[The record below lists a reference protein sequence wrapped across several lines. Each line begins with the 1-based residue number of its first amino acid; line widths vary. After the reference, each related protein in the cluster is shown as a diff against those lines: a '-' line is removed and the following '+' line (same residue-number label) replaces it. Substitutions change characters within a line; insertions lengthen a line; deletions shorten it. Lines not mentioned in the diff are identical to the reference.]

1 MRQMAISLGVKLSKY
16 GRLNVEIDL
25 QLFTTRNTASQKA
38 ATQRKKPL
46 WCTLTKE
53 IQFASQGKRKC
64 YRNVRKSTFFFSPS
78 ENTTIKKDENF
89 RQEEKNSHR
98 RCSDQ
103 GRWMSML
110 KRQIL
115 NNLHSYRSTLHNMFC
130 YLYRLRYKISPPSL
144 SFCKI
149 YSTQTMQFLTL
160 LVFILVIG
168 PCHLFHLQIK
178 YSLCSSRRLLSEPST
193 PEQRSIS
200 RSKDIK
206 SHSFSNWDKDSHIIR
221 PGQ

>member
-1 MRQMAISLGVKLSKY
+1 MGWNRPATLHHQKLPS
-16 GRLNVEIDL
+16 
-25 QLFTTRNTASQKA
+25 SQKQLL
-38 ATQRKKPL
+38 TKVRNH
-46 WCTLTKE
+46 WGCTLTKE
-53 IQFASQGKRKC
+53 INLHPKARG
-64 YRNVRKSTFFFSPS
+64 NVIKTYGRAIFFFPS

-89 RQEEKNSHR
+89 RQEEKIVTG
-98 RCSDQ
+98 DAAYQ

-115 NNLHSYRSTLHNMFC
+115 NNLHSYRSSIFLRNMFC

-144 SFCKI
+144 SFCKV
-149 YSTQTMQFLTL
+149 YPHRQCNFSPS
-160 LVFILVIG
+160 VFILVTG

-178 YSLCSSRRLLSEPST
+178 YSLCAL
-193 PEQRSIS
+193 PETFIRAIHPWTEEHFKIK
-200 RSKDIK
+200 REAK